1 MPSGLIEQQNGMCAR
16 RDVEGDLLE
25 VHAHR
30 LAVAA
35 GHDDAG
41 GFTFGG
47 TDRAEQPRSEE
58 HTSELQSLMR
68 ISYAV
73 FCLKQ
78 KKPPAT
84 PRTNKTTYTNPR
96 HTHNDSTQHR

>member
-25 VHAHR
+25 VNAHR

-47 TDRAEQPRSEE
+47 TDRAEQPR
-58 HTSELQSLMR
+58 LGASLILGCR
-68 ISYAV
+68 DRNCVVSRKSVSGRVDSGGGPCYTKTQAIHNV
-73 FCLKQ
+73 FK
-78 KKPPAT
+78 
-84 PRTNKTTYTNPR
+84 Y
-96 HTHNDSTQHR
+96 HHST